1 MAGTRRDVDI
11 ERVRLLAAASGG
23 RIGIVTLPVA
33 GRPRFVLDLGYATA
47 GSHRYPEVRQAASRI
62 AIDLGPRHPFQPP
75 VTTVLTPV
83 FHPHVFDSGVV
94 CIGSKWLPSEG
105 MDLFVLRVVRLL
117 AFDPLLMN
125 PFSIANGAANAWYQ
139 AALTRHPGAF
149 PTDAA
154 ALALGV
160 GEADPGGIATRDTTA
175 ASGAREAAAASGA
188 RDATPGTGERVIRR
202 CPHCRA
208 GLRLP
213 TGRSGTVRCPCCG
226 GDFRTNT

>member
-11 ERVRLLAAASGG
+11 ERVRVLAAASGG
-23 RIGIVTLPVA
+23 RVGIVALPVA
-33 GRPRFVLDLGYATA
+33 GRPRFVLDLGYATV
-47 GSHRYPEVRQAASRI
+47 GSHDYPRSRQPSSRV
-62 AIDLGPRHPFQPP
+62 AIDLAPRHPFQPP

-105 MDLFVLRVVRLL
+105 MDLFVLRIVRLL

-125 PFSIANGAANAWYQ
+125 PYSIANAAANAWYQ
-139 AALTRHPGAF
+139 AALKRHPAAF
-149 PTDAA
+149 PTDPA
-154 ALALGV
+154 ALALAAAESTDGAPAA
-160 GEADPGGIATRDTTA
+160 GEAPPPST
-175 ASGAREAAAASGA
+175 
-188 RDATPGTGERVIRR
+188 ERVVRH

-213 TGRSGTVRCPCCG
+213 AGRSGTVRCPGCG
-226 GDFRTNT
+226 QDFRTNT

>member
-1 MAGTRRDVDI
+1 MSGTRREVDV
-11 ERVRLLAAASGG
+11 ERVRRLAVASGG
-23 RIGIVTLPVA
+23 RVGIVTLPAA
-33 GRPRFVLDLGYATA
+33 GRPRFVLDLRYATV
-47 GSHRYPEVRQAASRI
+47 GSQRYPAERQASSRI
-62 AIDLGPRHPFQPP
+62 AIDLAPRHPFQPP

-83 FHPHVFDSGVV
+83 FHPHVFDSGLV
-94 CIGSKWLPSEG
+94 CIGAKWLPSEG

-139 AALTRHPGAF
+139 GALKRHPEAF

-154 ALALGV
+154 ALALAVDEPLGHR
-160 GEADPGGIATRDTTA
+160 ASAHDAPGG
-175 ASGAREAAAASGA
+175 GV
-188 RDATPGTGERVIRR
+188 ERVIRQ

-213 TGRSGTVRCPCCG
+213 AGQSGTVRCPACG
-226 GDFRTNT
+226 REFHTST